1 MTQEEKRCFLLREL
15 LKENPQYQS
24 IGIPQDPEEQ
34 SNLLRALMNVRPAD
48 KISKSFLDIQDQYL
62 CEERDARGVVHC
74 FMAR

>member
-1 MTQEEKRCFLLREL
+1 MTQEEKRRFLLREL

-48 KISKSFLDIQDQYL
+48 KISKVYL
-62 CEERDARGVVHC
+62 KSKK
-74 FMAR
+74 